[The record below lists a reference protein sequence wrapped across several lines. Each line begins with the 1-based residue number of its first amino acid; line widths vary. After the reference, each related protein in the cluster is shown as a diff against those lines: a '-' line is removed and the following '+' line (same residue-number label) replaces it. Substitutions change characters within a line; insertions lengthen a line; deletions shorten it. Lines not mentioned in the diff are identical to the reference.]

1 MEALFYVI
9 PVLMIAAAGFGIS
22 RVLGRSRRI
31 SAAWNSGVTA
41 EGRCLRS
48 YTTTSGGGDST
59 VHTTMHHVYEFT
71 THEGRTVRF
80 DEENGPATVL
90 AGDIVTVYYVPEHP
104 EHATAHRPAR
114 GKLAAGTGCLVGCLG
129 VFIALC
135 LGFMI
140 AAHLVIS
147 AAQEQLP

>member
-9 PVLMIAAAGFGIS
+9 PVLMIAAAGYGIS

-41 EGRCLRS
+41 PGRCLRT
-48 YTTTSGGGDST
+48 YTTTSGGGDSM
-59 VHTTMHHVYEFT
+59 VHTTMHHVYEFI
-71 THEGRTVRF
+71 THDGRTVRF

-90 AGDIVTVYYVPEHP
+90 TGDIVTVHYVPQHP
-104 EHATAHRPAR
+104 EHATAHRPAP

-129 VFIALC
+129 VFILGC
-135 LGFMI
+135 LSFMI
-140 AAHLVIS
+140 AAHLMIS
-147 AAQEQLP
+147 AVQERMP